1 MNNFIFVTLTNG
13 TEYYLA
19 KSYIVGF
26 CKVGDNTGITI
37 GTEHTSIIYVKETVQ
52 QIVGM
57 LK

>member
-1 MNNFIFVTLTNG
+1 MTLTNG